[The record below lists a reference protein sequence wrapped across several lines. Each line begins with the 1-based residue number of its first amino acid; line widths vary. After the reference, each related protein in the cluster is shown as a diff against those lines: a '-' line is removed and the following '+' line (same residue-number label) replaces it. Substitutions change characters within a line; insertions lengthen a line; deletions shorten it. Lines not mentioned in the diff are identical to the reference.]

1 MLGALGRLVAPD
13 VPPLQVVTTTVFFC
27 AAGLFFPFSAPIKGV
42 VVSGVILS
50 PDS

>member
-13 VPPLQVVTTTVFFC
+13 VPPLQVVTTTVFC
-27 AAGLFFPFSAPIKGV
+27 AAGLFFPFSAPLKGAV
-42 VVSGVILS
+42 VLGVILS